1 MIEGNLEVQLPTT
14 WTDVAT
20 VGRAVREEK
29 GREKIRDEKGRSK
42 KIKVREKVKK
52 TTVLHICS
60 DYLNTVKHPK

>member
-42 KIKVREKVKK
+42 KIKVREKVKCFIGK
-52 TTVLHICS
+52 KNPQCSTYVLII
-60 DYLNTVKHPK
+60 